1 MAFRGK
7 EAAITI
13 GLIITLAAR
22 SEEVRVDVRHDHLRG
37 HGTGTLA
44 ATDAGLSFN
53 ETGEKAKHQ
62 WTLAWQDIQQ
72 LWISAKT
79 VRVLSYAD
87 TWWKLGADREYEL
100 EAAPQSTF
108 TPLYAALKVK
118 LDQRL
123 VAALADAPPELLSR
137 TPAKLRERFGG
148 PEGMLIISPDR
159 IVFESQDKGK
169 SRTWRL
175 ADIENVSS
183 SGPFDLTVTT
193 FERSSGNYGD
203 RRAFTFQLKQ
213 AIGERQYNELWRRLN
228 RSKQIDFISSIQEKQ
243 Q

>member
-1 MAFRGK
+1 MAFRAK

-44 ATDAGLSFN
+44 ATDAGLSFS
-53 ETGEKAKHQ
+53 ETGEKAKHR

-72 LWISAKT
+72 LWIST
-79 VRVLSYAD
+79 NSVRVLSYAD

-108 TPLYAALKVK
+108 TPLYAALKAK

-123 VAALADAPPELLSR
+123 VGAIADVPAEVVSR
-137 TPAKLRERFGG
+137 IPAKLRERFGG
-148 PEGMLIISPDR
+148 PEGILIIAPDH
-159 IVFESQDKGK
+159 IVFESKETEK

-175 ADIENVSS
+175 ADIDNVSS

-193 FERSSGNYGD
+193 FERASGNYGD
-203 RRAFTFQLKQ
+203 RRAFAFQLKQ

-228 RSKQIDFISSIQEKQ
+228 RSKQLDFISSIQEKQ